1 MNPSDEI
8 KSRLDIVETIRDYIP
23 LKQAGMNFR
32 ANCPFHN
39 EKTPSFMVSRE
50 KQIWHCFGCGKGGSV
65 IDFVMEMEGVSFI
78 EALKILAP
86 KAGIKLERQDP
97 KIASRRNRLL
107 DILELSSKYYHKI
120 LTDGKQAQAA
130 RDYLEKRGLSDETIE
145 EWRIGCS
152 LDSWDDLLNFLKSRG
167 YKDDEIFASGMSSK
181 KEGTNRFYNRFR
193 GRIMFPIFDINGNAV
208 AFSARVSPEKE
219 ATEKMGKY
227 INSPQTMI
235 YDKSKILFGL
245 DKAKME
251 IKKQDLAIIVE
262 GQMDAITA
270 HQAGFKNVVASSG
283 TALTQE
289 QVKLL
294 QRYTNNLAFALDAD
308 AAGQMATDRGEDVV
322 YNVDYKEIESE
333 DRRGRMQKYIDPAL
347 SFNVN
352 IKIIEIKNGKDPDEC
367 IRKNPGDWQKA
378 VENAKPVMQ
387 YHFEK
392 IFTGLDLAEVDNRR
406 EASKKMLTKISKL
419 NNKIEQDFW
428 LKKLSQKIDV
438 AETFLREALDNSS
451 KQKQNYARNQQPAR
465 TLSQSAKQNR
475 EEMMSELLLA
485 LLVKFP
491 IYIKHTSDYVGLD
504 YLEGAAQRGIYKDLI
519 MYYNKIT
526 DSESREFENAVK
538 MDYQNIRDWL
548 KNEAQESDI
557 TNKLQILD
565 RLALLADKDFSE
577 YDQNSAKIEIIN
589 IINYLK
595 KNYLSKRLKELSK
608 LIMRAEQENQGKE
621 LMSGLLEEF
630 KSLTNELVEIE

>member
-50 KQIWHCFGCGKGGSV
+50 KQIWHCFGCQKGGSI
-65 IDFVMEMEGVSFI
+65 IDFVMEMEGVSFV

-97 KIASRRNRLL
+97 KMASRRNRLL
-107 DILELSSKYYHKI
+107 DILELSNKYYHKVLI
-120 LTDGKQAQAA
+120 DSKPAQAA
-130 RDYLEKRGLSDETIE
+130 RDYLKKRGLSDETIE

-152 LDSWDDLLNFLKSRG
+152 PDSWDDLINFLKSKG
-167 YKDDEIFASGMSSK
+167 YKDDEIFASGMSVK

-193 GRIMFPIFDINGNAV
+193 GRIMFPIFDTNGNAV

-245 DKAKME
+245 DKAKMA

-262 GQMDAITA
+262 GQMDVITA
-270 HQAGFKNVVASSG
+270 HQAGFKNVIASSG
-283 TALTQE
+283 TALTAE
-289 QVKLL
+289 QVALIK
-294 QRYTNNLAFALDAD
+294 RYTQNIALAFDMD
-308 AAGQMATDRGEDVV
+308 QAGAMAVDRGMAQAMQAEMNISVV
-322 YNVDYKEIESE
+322 QI
-333 DRRGRMQKYIDPAL
+333 PT
-347 SFNVN
+347 
-352 IKIIEIKNGKDPDEC
+352 GKDPDEC
-367 IRKNPGDWQKA
+367 IKNNPDEWRAA
-378 VENAKPVMQ
+378 VESAKPVMQ
-387 YHFEK
+387 HYFDK
-392 IFTGLDLAEVDNRR
+392 IFAGLDMQKVQDR
-406 EASKKMLTKISKL
+406 KKAAKTLLPVVAKL
-419 NNKIEQDFW
+419 NKIEQEFW

-438 AETFLREALDNSS
+438 AETFLREALDNAS
-451 KQKQNYARNQQPAR
+451 KQAQHSIRNQQPKQ
-465 TLSQSAKQNR
+465 TQISQSAKQGR
-475 EEMMSELLLA
+475 EELMSELLLA

-491 IYIKHTSDYVGLD
+491 IYIKHASDFVGPD
-504 YLEGAAQRGIYKDLI
+504 YFTDAAPRGIYKDLI

-526 DSESREFENAVK
+526 NSENNGSDNALR

-548 KNEAQESDI
+548 KNEAQIEDI
-557 TNKLQILD
+557 AGRLKILD
-565 RLALLADKDFSE
+565 RLALLADKDFYE
-577 YDQNSAKIEIIN
+577 YDQNSARVEIIN
-589 IINYLK
+589 IINFLK
-595 KNYLSKRLKELSK
+595 KNYLSKKLKELSK
-608 LIMRAEQENQGKE
+608 LIMQAEQDDNQDKD
-621 LMSGLLEEF
+621 LMNGLMEEF
-630 KSLTNELVEIE
+630 KSLTQELAEIES